1 MKNNEN
7 AKERKS
13 LKEVVVENKGKIIA
27 GVSIAAAGAI
37 GIVLVKNNKDIMKLL
52 DRTIKVQ
59 SAVTTVSEINTITND
74 MLWEKVEVT
83 ENIIV
88 NSGII
93 EQARATIIRKRDNLI
108 SKLNCLENMQQLT
121 DDVVNKIAELKG
133 GISGFDKMLDQ
144 CDELEY
150 LYKAR
155 EVAENLLED

>member
-13 LKEVVVENKGKIIA
+13 LKEVVVKNKGKIIA
-27 GVSIAAAGAI
+27 GVSIAAASAV

-59 SAVTTVSEINTITND
+59 SAVTTVSSINTMVND
-74 MLWEKVEVT
+74 ALYEKVEVT